1 MSTHRRKWQKS
12 EKLAALAMYKKE
24 GVSAT
29 RRQFQISMTRFYKWK
44 EKFEALGESA
54 FEDNEKSQVSTDNK
68 YLIEEDKR
76 LKLIIVE
83 KELKLMIPEELLKK
97 SPY

>member
-29 RRQFQISMTRFYKWK
+29 CRQFQVSMTTFYKWK
-44 EKFEALGESA
+44 DKFEALGESA
-54 FEDNEKSQVSTDNK
+54 FDEKDKGQVSTDNK
-68 YLIEEDKR
+68 YLIEENKR
-76 LKLIIVE
+76 LKLIIAE
-83 KELKLMIPEELLKK
+83 KELKLMIQEELLKK